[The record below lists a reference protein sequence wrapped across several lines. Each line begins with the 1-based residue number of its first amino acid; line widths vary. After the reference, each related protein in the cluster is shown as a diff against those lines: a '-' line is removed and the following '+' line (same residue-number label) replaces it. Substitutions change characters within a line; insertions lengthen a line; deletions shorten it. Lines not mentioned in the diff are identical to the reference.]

1 MDNLEARIFASG
13 VEGSADREL
22 LVSRRKFVI
31 VAVATWLFDQGLLK
45 GKKVQRS
52 IVGLLFPCVKSLFE
66 CGTGG

>member
-45 GKKVQRS
+45 GKKIQRS
-52 IVGLLFPCVKSLFE
+52 I
-66 CGTGG
+66 